1 MELISLP
8 DLSFVVDNLEEGI
21 LFLDKER
28 RVLSIN
34 KSALDMIGQTEGGD
48 INIDIINRLCPDL
61 FPGASCAKECEQ
73 SGICS
78 LMTQDL
84 EREKVEEITFSR
96 PDDSTVSMNLRAI
109 ALSSLATQAR
119 CAIVLTN
126 RTHERELEGEV
137 SERIRMGG
145 LIGRSPPMR
154 TLFQHILR
162 AATSD
167 ATVLI
172 QGESG
177 TGKELVSRALHENSN
192 RSKGPYI
199 RLHCA
204 ALAENILESEL
215 FGHAK
220 GAYTGATTA
229 REGRFEAAH
238 TGTLLLDEIGEISPA
253 IQVKL
258 LRVLQEREVERL
270 GENTPRKVDVRI
282 IAATNRD
289 LLEMVRDGT
298 FREDLYYR
306 LRVLPIQTPTLR
318 SRREDIS
325 LLVQHL
331 LPKMGGQFRR
341 LVDISPEAMQVLE
354 NYYWPGNIRELTNAL
369 EFATVQCEGQIILPS
384 HFPAEIVLNQ
394 SAAPTYQVAETDAA
408 RNMPMAYYRSRMQPD
423 EEKEQILHALKETG
437 GNKAA
442 AARKLGMSR
451 TTLWKRLKHF
461 GMV

>member
-1 MELISLP
+1 MDLISLP

-21 LFLDKER
+21 LFLDRER
-28 RVLSIN
+28 RVVTIN
-34 KSALDMIGQTEGGD
+34 KSALDMIGQKEGED
-48 INIDIINRLCPDL
+48 VNVDIINQLCPDL
-61 FPGASCAKECEQ
+61 FPGASCARECEH

-78 LMTQDL
+78 LMMQGL
-84 EREKVEEITFSR
+84 EKEKIEEITFSG
-96 PDDSTVSMNLRAI
+96 PDGTMVSLNLRAI
-109 ALSSLATQAR
+109 ALSSEKTLAR
-119 CAIVLTN
+119 CAILLTN
-126 RTHERELEGEV
+126 RTHERRLEEEV

-154 TLFQHILR
+154 KLFQHIIR
-162 AATSD
+162 AASSD

-172 QGESG
+172 EGESG
-177 TGKELVSRALHENSN
+177 TGKELVARSLHENSS
-192 RSKGPYI
+192 RCRGPYV

-204 ALAENILESEL
+204 ALAENLLESEL
-215 FGHAK
+215 FGHAR

-229 REGRFEAAH
+229 RAGRFEAAH
-238 TGTLLLDEIGEISPA
+238 TGTLLLDEIGEISPS

-289 LLEMVRDGT
+289 LLGMVKAGT

-318 SRREDIS
+318 SRREDIP

-331 LPKMGGQFRR
+331 LSEMESRYGRN
-341 LVDISPEAMQVLE
+341 LEISPEALQVLE
-354 NYYWPGNIRELTNAL
+354 NYDWPGNIRELTNVL
-369 EFATVQCEGQIILPS
+369 EFAIVQSDGPNILPT
-384 HFPAEIVLNQ
+384 HFPPEIHNQ
-394 SAAPTYQVAETDAA
+394 VTLPAYQAAGTEAV
-408 RNMPMAYYRSRMQPD
+408 RNVQMAYYRSRMQPN
-423 EEKEQILHALKETG
+423 EEKDLIVRTLKDTG

-451 TTLWKRLKHF
+451 TTLWKKLKHF
-461 GMV
+461 GMT

>member
-1 MELISLP
+1 MDLINLP

-21 LFLDKER
+21 LFLDGDR

-34 KSALDMIGQTEGGD
+34 KSALSMIGQNEGGD
-48 INIDIINRLCPDL
+48 VNIDVINQLCPEL
-61 FPGASCAKECEQ
+61 FPGASCAKDCEH

-78 LMTQDL
+78 LMVEDM
-84 EREKVEEITFSR
+84 EREKVEEITFNN
-96 PDDSTVSMNLRAI
+96 PDGSMVALNLRAI
-109 ALSSLATQAR
+109 ALSSKKTQAR
-119 CAIVLTN
+119 CAILLTN
-126 RTHERELEGEV
+126 RTHERQLEEEV

-154 TLFQHILR
+154 KLFQHILR
-162 AATSD
+162 AATSE

-172 QGESG
+172 EGESG
-177 TGKELVSRALHENSN
+177 TGKELVARSLHENSN
-192 RSKGPYI
+192 RSREPYI

-204 ALAENILESEL
+204 ALAENLLESEL

-270 GENTPRKVDVRI
+270 GENTSRKVDVRI

-289 LLEMVRDGT
+289 LLEMVRAGT

-318 SRREDIS
+318 SRRDDIP

-331 LPKMGGQFRR
+331 LSEMESRYGRS
-341 LVDISPEAMQVLE
+341 LEIAPEALQALE
-354 NYYWPGNIRELTNAL
+354 HYDWPGNIRELVNAL
-369 EFATVQCEGQIILPS
+369 EFAFVQSDGPNILPS
-384 HFPAEIVLNQ
+384 HFPAEILNQ
-394 SAAPTYQVAETDAA
+394 STTPAYHTFATETA
-408 RNMPMAYYRSRMQPD
+408 RNMPMSYYRSRMQPD
-423 EEKEQILHALKETG
+423 EEKEQIFHILKETG

>member
-1 MELISLP
+1 MDLISLP

-34 KSALDMIGQTEGGD
+34 KSALDMIGQKEGGD
-48 INIDIINRLCPDL
+48 VNLDIINQLCPDL
-61 FPGASCAKECEQ
+61 FPGASCSRECEH
-73 SGICS
+73 SGICL
-78 LMTQDL
+78 LMMQDM
-84 EREKVEEITFSR
+84 EREKVEEITFNG
-96 PDDSTVSMNLRAI
+96 PDGAMVALNLRAI
-109 ALSSLATQAR
+109 ALSSGGTLAR

-126 RTHERELEGEV
+126 RTHERQLEEEV

-154 TLFQHILR
+154 KLFQHILR
-162 AATSD
+162 AATSE

-172 QGESG
+172 EGESG
-177 TGKELVSRALHENSN
+177 TGKELVSRALHENSG

-289 LLEMVRDGT
+289 LLEMVRAGT

-331 LPKMGGQFRR
+331 LSEMESRYGRS
-341 LVDISPEAMQVLE
+341 LEIAPEALQALE
-354 NYYWPGNIRELTNAL
+354 HYDWPGNIRELVNAL
-369 EFATVQCEGQIILPS
+369 EFAFVQSDGPNILPS
-384 HFPAEIVLNQ
+384 HFPAEILNQ
-394 SAAPTYQVAETDAA
+394 PTAPAYQAAETDAA
-408 RNMPMAYYRSRMQPD
+408 RHMPMAYYRSRMKPD
-423 EEKEQILHALKETG
+423 EEKEQILLALKETG

>member
-1 MELISLP
+1 MDLISLP

-34 KSALDMIGQTEGGD
+34 KSALDMIGQKEGDD
-48 INIDIINRLCPDL
+48 INIGILNQLCPDL
-61 FPGASCAKECEQ
+61 FPGASCARECEH
-73 SGICS
+73 SGICL
-78 LMTQDL
+78 LMMQDL
-84 EREKVEEITFSR
+84 EREKVEEITFNG
-96 PDDSTVSMNLRAI
+96 PDGMLVSLNLRAI
-109 ALSSLATQAR
+109 ALSSGSTLAR

-126 RTHERELEGEV
+126 RTHERQLEGEV

-154 TLFQHILR
+154 KLFQHILR

-172 QGESG
+172 EGESG
-177 TGKELVSRALHENSN
+177 TGKELVARSLHENSN
-192 RSKGPYI
+192 RSRGPYV

-204 ALAENILESEL
+204 ALAENLLESEL

-270 GENTPRKVDVRI
+270 GENTSRKVDVRI

-289 LLEMVRDGT
+289 LLEMVRAGT

-318 SRREDIS
+318 SRRDDIP

-331 LPKMGGQFRR
+331 LSEMESQYGRS
-341 LVDISPEAMQVLE
+341 LEIAPEALEALE
-354 NYYWPGNIRELTNAL
+354 NYDWPGNIRELVNTL
-369 EFATVQCEGQIILPS
+369 EFAFVQSDGPNILPS
-384 HFPAEIVLNQ
+384 HFPAEIFSH
-394 SAAPTYQVAETDAA
+394 SAAPAYQAGTTEAG
-408 RNMPMAYYRSRMQPD
+408 RNMPMAYYRSHMQPD
-423 EEKEQILHALKETG
+423 EEKALIAHTLKETG

-461 GMV
+461 GMT

>member
-1 MELISLP
+1 MDLISLP
-8 DLSFVVDNLEEGI
+8 DLSIVVDNLEEGI

-34 KSALDMIGQTEGGD
+34 KSALDMIGQKEDGD
-48 INIDIINRLCPDL
+48 VNIDIINQLCPDL
-61 FPGASCAKECEQ
+61 FPGASCARECEH

-78 LMTQDL
+78 LMMQGL
-84 EREKVEEITFSR
+84 EREKVEEITFNG
-96 PDDSTVSMNLRAI
+96 PEGAMVALNLRAI
-109 ALSSLATQAR
+109 ALSSERTLAR

-126 RTHERELEGEV
+126 RTHERQLEEEV

-154 TLFQHILR
+154 KLFQHILR

-177 TGKELVSRALHENSN
+177 TGKELVSRALHENSS
-192 RSKGPYI
+192 RSTGPYI

-270 GENTPRKVDVRI
+270 GENISRKVDVRI

-289 LLEMVRDGT
+289 LLEMVRAGT

-331 LPKMGGQFRR
+331 LSEMESRYGRSLEITPKALQ
-341 LVDISPEAMQVLE
+341 ALE
-354 NYYWPGNIRELTNAL
+354 NYDWPGNIRELVNAL
-369 EFATVQCEGQIILPS
+369 EFAFVQSDGPNILPS
-384 HFPAEIVLNQ
+384 HFPAEILNQ
-394 SAAPTYQVAETDAA
+394 SAAPTYQAA
-408 RNMPMAYYRSRMQPD
+408 GTEAPPMAYYRSRIQPD
-423 EEKEQILHALKETG
+423 EEKELIIHALRETG

-461 GMV
+461 GMT

>member
-1 MELISLP
+1 MDLISLP
-8 DLSFVVDNLEEGI
+8 DLSIIVDNLEEGI

-34 KSALDMIGQTEGGD
+34 KSALDMIGQKKDGD
-48 INIDIINRLCPDL
+48 INIDIINQLCPDL
-61 FPGASCAKECEQ
+61 FPGASCARECEH

-78 LMTQDL
+78 LMMQGL
-84 EREKVEEITFSR
+84 EREKVEEINFNGPEGTM
-96 PDDSTVSMNLRAI
+96 VALNLRAI
-109 ALSSLATQAR
+109 ALSSKRTLAR

-162 AATSD
+162 AAASD

-192 RSKGPYI
+192 RSRGPYV

-238 TGTLLLDEIGEISPA
+238 TGTLLLDEIGEISPT

-306 LRVLPIQTPTLR
+306 LRVLPIHTPTLR

-331 LPKMGGQFRR
+331 LPKMGSQFRR
-341 LVDISPEAMQVLE
+341 LMDVSPEAMQALE
-354 NYYWPGNIRELTNAL
+354 NYDWPGNIRELTNAL
-369 EFATVQCEGQIILPS
+369 EFAIVHCDGSAILPS
-384 HFPAEIVLNQ
+384 HFPPEVLYQ
-394 SAAPTYQVAETDAA
+394 SATPTYQAAETDAA
-408 RNMPMAYYRSRMQPD
+408 RNMPTGYYRSRMQPD
-423 EEKEQILHALKETG
+423 EEKEQIVRALKETG

-451 TTLWKRLKHF
+451 TTLWKRLKYF
-461 GMV
+461 GMT

>member
-1 MELISLP
+1 MDLINLP

-34 KSALDMIGQTEGGD
+34 KSALSMIGLKEDGEVN
-48 INIDIINRLCPDL
+48 INILNQLCPDL
-61 FPGASCAKECEQ
+61 FPGVSCARECEH
-73 SGICS
+73 SGICT
-78 LMTQDL
+78 LMTQNM
-84 EREKVEEITFSR
+84 EKEKVEEITFKGS
-96 PDDSTVSMNLRAI
+96 DGQVVALNLRAI
-109 ALSSLATQAR
+109 ALSSRITQAR

-126 RTHERELEGEV
+126 RSHERQLEEEV

-145 LIGRSPPMR
+145 LVGRSQPMKK
-154 TLFQHILR
+154 LFQHILR
-162 AATSD
+162 AATSE

-172 QGESG
+172 EGESG
-177 TGKELVSRALHENSN
+177 TGKELVARSLHENSN
-192 RSKGPYI
+192 RSRGPYV

-204 ALAENILESEL
+204 ALAENLLESEL
-215 FGHAK
+215 FGHAR
-220 GAYTGATTA
+220 GAYTGATAA
-229 REGRFEAAH
+229 RAGRFEAAH

-270 GENTPRKVDVRI
+270 GENTSRKVDVRI

-289 LLEMVRDGT
+289 LRDMVRVGT

-318 SRREDIS
+318 SRRDDIP

-331 LPKMGGQFRR
+331 LSDMESRYGRS
-341 LVDISPEAMQVLE
+341 LEITPEALFVLE
-354 NYYWPGNIRELTNAL
+354 NYDWPGNIRELVNVL
-369 EFATVQCEGQIILPS
+369 EFAFVQSDGPNILPS
-384 HFPAEIVLNQ
+384 HFPVEILNQ
-394 SAAPTYQVAETDAA
+394 STTPALQSVETGVG
-408 RNMPMAYYRSRMQPD
+408 RNMPLSYYRSRMLAD
-423 EEKEQILHALKETG
+423 EEKQLIAHALKETG

-442 AARKLGMSR
+442 AARRLGMSR
-451 TTLWKRLKHF
+451 TTLWKKLNLF
-461 GMV
+461 GMN